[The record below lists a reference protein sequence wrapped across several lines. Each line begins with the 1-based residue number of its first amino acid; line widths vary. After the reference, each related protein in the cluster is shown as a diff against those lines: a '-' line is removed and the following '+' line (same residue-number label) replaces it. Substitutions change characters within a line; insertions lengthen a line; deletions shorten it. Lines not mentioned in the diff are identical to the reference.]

1 MTSTLVAGVR
11 GSTEQEQYKPLTGT
25 TYETDNKGNSLA
37 GIYRILKVKCLFLS
51 FHPQINIS

>member
-11 GSTEQEQYKPLTGT
+11 GSTEQKQYKPLTGT

-37 GIYRILKVKCLFLS
+37 GI
-51 FHPQINIS
+51 